1 MKTKRFFTLA
11 PALVLTLLFS
21 NTGLAHA
28 LTEFA
33 TASGGA
39 ITVQSAY
46 SWTSHGPSDGVSQ
59 DSWGS
64 VTFAD
69 GKFVAVGVTGS
80 NRVMTSVDGAHWTA
94 QTAPVQQWTAVTS
107 GLVDG
112 KNRFVAVA
120 QTNTG
125 EKPVMTSDDGVNWTL
140 RDAPSSG
147 WWSITYGNGLFV
159 VVNES
164 VDGAHALMTS
174 PDGITWT
181 PRTPP
186 AGDGKA
192 WASVTYG
199 VGSDGVGRFVAV
211 KSSSSS
217 GGEPRVMYS
226 ADGQTWS
233 YGAGAPLNGWYS
245 VTHGVGSDGVGR
257 FVAVAFS
264 GSDRIMTSTDGI
276 SWSVVS
282 DSASKTLGASD
293 FWYAVGFGGGKFVA
307 ATFGSNKV
315 MTSNDGLVW
324 TAGTAFA
331 GIWRSVAYGNDTF
344 VVVAD
349 GGAGPRVERFGP
361 VLPTAPTQLS
371 ADPST
376 DSVTISF
383 TPGLANGAAITN
395 YEYSIDG
402 GLTYIALDPPD
413 GLSPITITG
422 LIEGT
427 DYVVYLRAVNSFGAG
442 DDSVALNFTTLTPP
456 PPPATSAPDLVASSD
471 TGASD
476 SDDITS
482 DKTPTIS
489 VSDALDGYT
498 VTVTATR
505 DGFDAVSCSFVATAA
520 STCDLGELADGA
532 WSVTSSQQL
541 ATGPSSDPSQPLV
554 LTIDTTAPTALSLE
568 IAADGTQL
576 TVAFSESLAS
586 NSLSPGDF
594 AVTVDGVVVPASAIS
609 VSGTT
614 VLVVLATPVTAGQS
628 VQLVYTDPTSGG
640 VPPSAGLQDQA
651 GNVVSAFTLSDS
663 LPSLSQVQ
671 DPDGSSSNLESGE
684 QANEDPASPALEE
697 GEQDPA
703 QDLEQESN
711 SGAQPGVRAQEP
723 LAATGFDSHPL
734 AIFALLLMLVG
745 GLLISRGRRLS

>member
-1 MKTKRFFTLA
+1 MRTKKFFTLA

-21 NTGLAHA
+21 NLGPAHA
-28 LTEFA
+28 LTEFS
-33 TASGGA
+33 TASDGVL
-39 ITVQSAY
+39 TVQSTY
-46 SWTSHGPSDGVSQ
+46 SWTSHGPNDGVSQ

-80 NRVMTSVDGAHWTA
+80 NRVMTSVDGAHWTP
-94 QTAPVQQWTAVTS
+94 QTAPSQTWTAVTS

-125 EKPVMTSDDGVNWTL
+125 EQPVMTSDDGVNWTL

-159 VVNES
+159 VLNES
-164 VDGAHALMTS
+164 VDGAHAIMTS

-181 PRTPP
+181 TRTPP

-211 KSSSSS
+211 KSSSSAA
-217 GGEPRVMYS
+217 GEPRVMYS

-233 YGAGAPLNGWYS
+233 YGTGAPSNGWYS
-245 VTHGVGSDGVGR
+245 VTHGLGSDGVGR

-276 SWSVVS
+276 NWSVVS
-282 DSASKTLGASD
+282 DAASKTLGASD

-307 ATFGSNKV
+307 ATFGTNKV
-315 MTSNDGLVW
+315 MTSDDGLVW

-331 GIWRSVAYGNDTF
+331 GVWRSVAYGNDTF

-361 VLPTAPTQLS
+361 VLPTAPTQLG
-371 ADPST
+371 ADPTT

-383 TPGLANGAAITN
+383 TPGLANGSAITN

-402 GLTYIALDPPD
+402 GLTYIALDPLD

-422 LIEGT
+422 LSEGT
-427 DYVVYLRAVNSFGAG
+427 DYVIYLRAVNSFGAG
-442 DDSVALNFTTLTPP
+442 DESVALNFTTLTPP
-456 PPPATSAPDLVASSD
+456 PPSATAAPDLAASSD

-476 SDDITS
+476 TDDITS
-482 DKTPTIS
+482 DNTPTIS
-489 VSDALDGYT
+489 VSDALDGHT

-505 DGFDAVSCSFVATAA
+505 DGFDAISCSFVATAA
-520 STCDLGELADGA
+520 SSCDLGELADGV

-554 LTIDTTAPTALSLE
+554 LTIDTTTPTALSLE

-586 NSLSPGDF
+586 NSLSLGDF
-594 AVTVDGVVVPASAIS
+594 AVTVDGVVVLASVVS

-614 VLVVLATPVTAGQS
+614 VLVVLATPVAAGQT

-640 VPPSAGLQDQA
+640 ASQSVGLQDQA
-651 GNVVSAFTLSDS
+651 GNAVSTFTLSGS
-663 LPSLSQVQ
+663 LPGLNQGQ
-671 DPDGSSSNLESGE
+671 NAGGGSPQGVESGN
-684 QANEDPASPALEE
+684 QANTDPAPPASE
-697 GEQDPA
+697 GPEQD
-703 QDLEQESN
+703 SR
-711 SGAQPGVRAQEP
+711 SGAQPGEREQES
-723 LAATGFDSHPL
+723 LAATGFDSQGL
-734 AIFALLLMLVG
+734 AIFALLLMLAG
-745 GLLISRGRRLS
+745 GLLVSRGRRAS